1 MKPRILQTGSLSPY
15 FDAAVVERF
24 EVYPLWKQDDPAGY
38 LARYG
43 RAIEGVATLA
53 PVGASTGLIEALP
66 ALKVISCRGIGF
78 DKIDLESARRRAIQV
93 SGTPG
98 VLTDCVADLA
108 FGLLIDMARHISAS
122 DRFLRAGSWMAGKYR
137 LTTHVSG
144 KRLGIVGLGEIGR
157 AVAKRAA
164 GFAMEVRY
172 TDRKRIEEVPFGY
185 EPTLNGLARW
195 AEFLLVAV
203 PGGAATRHLISSSV
217 LDALGRDGFL
227 VNISRGTV
235 VDQDALVR
243 ALAAGA
249 VAGAA
254 LDVFADEPN
263 VPEELLRMDN
273 VVLTPHIGSG
283 TVETRQ
289 AMEDLVLANLEA
301 FFKTGKVLTPAF

>member
-1 MKPRILQTGSLSPY
+1 
-15 FDAAVVERF
+15 
-24 EVYPLWKQDDPAGY
+24 
-38 LARYG
+38 
-43 RAIEGVATLA
+43 
-53 PVGASTGLIEALP
+53 
-66 ALKVISCRGIGF
+66 
-78 DKIDLESARRRAIQV
+78 
-93 SGTPG
+93 
-98 VLTDCVADLA
+98 
-108 FGLLIDMARHISAS
+108 
-122 DRFLRAGSWMAGKYR
+122 
-137 LTTHVSG
+137 
-144 KRLGIVGLGEIGR
+144 
-157 AVAKRAA
+157 
-164 GFAMEVRY
+164 MEVRY
-172 TDRKRIEEVPFGY
+172 NDRKTIDGVSFMF

-195 AEFLLVAV
+195 SEFLLVAV
-203 PGGAATRHLISSSV
+203 PGGPDTRHLISSSV
-217 LDALGRDGFL
+217 LEALGSDGFL

>member
-1 MKPRILQTGSLSPY
+1 
-15 FDAAVVERF
+15 
-24 EVYPLWKQDDPAGY
+24 
-38 LARYG
+38 
-43 RAIEGVATLA
+43 
-53 PVGASTGLIEALP
+53 
-66 ALKVISCRGIGF
+66 
-78 DKIDLESARRRAIQV
+78 
-93 SGTPG
+93 
-98 VLTDCVADLA
+98 
-108 FGLLIDMARHISAS
+108 
-122 DRFLRAGSWMAGKYR
+122 
-137 LTTHVSG
+137 
-144 KRLGIVGLGEIGR
+144 
-157 AVAKRAA
+157 
-164 GFAMEVRY
+164 
-172 TDRKRIEEVPFGY
+172 
-185 EPTLNGLARW
+185 LNGLARW

-254 LDVFADEPN
+254 LDVFADEPK

-283 TVETRQ
+283 TVETRK

-301 FFKTGKVLTPAF
+301 YFKTGKVLTPAF